1 MATTGNIKTELYQTM
16 CKKFDMEYFVL
27 DDERQQQVMEIIY
40 NDIKSGKPADMNKFN
55 KLVNHLKENE
65 CDGIV
70 LGCTELSILK
80 NDNNLGNDLY
90 IDSLEVLARQTIIK
104 SNRKVK

>member
-1 MATTGNIKTELYQTM
+1 MLSIVEETVKYAKESGHKKLGIMATTGNIKTELYQTM

-40 NDIKSGKPADMNKFN
+40 DDIKSGKPADMN
-55 KLVNHLKENE
+55 
-65 CDGIV
+65 
-70 LGCTELSILK
+70 ILK

>member
-1 MATTGNIKTELYQTM
+1 MLSTKLDGHRM
-16 CKKFDMEYFVL
+16 CA
-27 DDERQQQVMEIIY
+27 I
-40 NDIKSGKPADMNKFN
+40 
-55 KLVNHLKENE
+55 KENNIVRFYTRQGQLIE
-65 CDGIV
+65 GLIDIEEEFKDVPNGIV
-70 LGCTELSILK
+70 LDGELLLK